1 MDKLFNTFCFFTSFV
16 GGLISNLIGSWNI
29 LLNTLII
36 LMIFDYITGILKG
49 YFLKELKSKIGFW
62 GIVKKFVILIIV
74 STSHIISNISNP
86 QLPLRDVVIIF
97 FISNEGISILEN
109 AAVFITIPEQLKKA
123 LQQLRDNEKSNN

>member
-1 MDKLFNTFCFFTSFV
+1 MDKMFNTFCLFTSFM